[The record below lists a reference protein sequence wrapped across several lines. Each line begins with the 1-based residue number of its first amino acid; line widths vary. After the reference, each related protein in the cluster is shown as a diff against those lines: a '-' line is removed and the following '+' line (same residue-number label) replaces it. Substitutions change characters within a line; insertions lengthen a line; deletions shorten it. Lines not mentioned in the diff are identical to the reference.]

1 MFLFHQLRK
10 RHNLQYPQIRDVAM
24 RISGHVAQGVRSPS
38 QSPKPNNN
46 TSDQEPSTQV
56 HPKNTLTGSN
66 AEPIAKKKKE
76 VKVKVT
82 FPGPVS
88 VSVKKSE
95 NTSVSEELAVSHNAE
110 NSSPAI
116 VKSPSKVAEKTPE
129 STESPN
135 ESDGFP
141 SKTDG
146 KPSPDKTRSAE
157 RFHSLASPVDKVN
170 DENLN
175 GLNPIKTIDLGTVEQ
190 TEVEKWK
197 NNYKELQEKSREVA
211 LRLRNEVQAME
222 SKVAE
227 KEATIAVRDES
238 MKEMEAK
245 NENLETVLEEA
256 KGKANDAV
264 SQCKLL
270 FNKSQ
275 EDSKNIKE
283 RDAKIEELEQRL
295 AGKLTSEQVII
306 KKEVGVEEKENA
318 RLRKENSELIK
329 RLRILEVFNLIGSEP
344 LRLASCFRI
353 NTMERRG

>member
-76 VKVKVT
+76 VKVQVT

-95 NTSVSEELAVSHNAE
+95 NTSVSEKLAVPHNAE

-116 VKSPSKVAEKTPE
+116 VNSPSKAPEKTPE

-146 KPSPDKTRSAE
+146 MPSPDKTRSTE
-157 RFHSLASPVDKVN
+157 RFHPLASPVDKVN

-245 NENLETVLEEA
+245 NKNLETTLE
-256 KGKANDAV
+256 KAQGQATMAV
-264 SQCKLL
+264 SQYKQ
-270 FNKSQ
+270 FFDKSQ
-275 EDSKNIKE
+275 DDSRRIKE
-283 RDAKIEELEQRL
+283 RDAKIKELEQRL
-295 AGKLTSEQVII
+295 ADKVTPEEGII
-306 KKEVGVEEKENA
+306 KKEWGAKEKENVK
-318 RLRKENSELIK
+318 LRKENGLLIR
-329 RLRILEVFNLIGSEP
+329 RLRGLEVFN
-344 LRLASCFRI
+344 
-353 NTMERRG
+353 